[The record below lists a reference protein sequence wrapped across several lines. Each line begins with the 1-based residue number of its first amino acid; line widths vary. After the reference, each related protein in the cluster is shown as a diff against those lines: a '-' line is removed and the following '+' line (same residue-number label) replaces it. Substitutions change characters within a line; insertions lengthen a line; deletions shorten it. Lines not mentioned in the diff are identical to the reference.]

1 LPIVAIFANT
11 RLGNEILNMVDEDAV
26 LVEEDKSDLRPD
38 RTGKSS
44 PTMIDLEKL
53 ADKVFQLMRDELR
66 LEMARGQGMR
76 GR

>member
-1 LPIVAIFANT
+1 MA
-11 RLGNEILNMVDEDAV
+11 DEDAIMG
-26 LVEEDKSDLRPD
+26 EEDKNDPGLH
-38 RTGKSS
+38 RTAISA

-53 ADKVFQLMRDELR
+53 ADKVSQLMRDELR